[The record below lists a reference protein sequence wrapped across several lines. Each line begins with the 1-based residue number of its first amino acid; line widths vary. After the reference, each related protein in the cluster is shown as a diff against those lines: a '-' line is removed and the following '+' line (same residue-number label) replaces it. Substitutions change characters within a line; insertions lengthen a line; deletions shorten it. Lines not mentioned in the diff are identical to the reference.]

1 MCDIELRVPLASKA
15 PYSVSLLSLLSLTG
29 NCIYITCTL
38 LYSPHTF
45 LLTFRGGG
53 EMRVSFVLHTPRM
66 PEREE
71 IWPEGEGEGEET
83 DRNAKKKE
91 RKKEKE
97 RPFFP
102 ERIK

>member
-1 MCDIELRVPLASKA
+1 
-15 PYSVSLLSLLSLTG
+15 
-29 NCIYITCTL
+29 
-38 LYSPHTF
+38 
-45 LLTFRGGG
+45 
-53 EMRVSFVLHTPRM
+53 MRVSFVLHTPRM